1 MTTQTHPSG
10 SAATAENPTSAMRQ
24 LFQEN
29 RAGQT
34 RGIYAVCSAHR
45 LVLEAAFAQA
55 SADKSLLLIEA
66 TCNQVNQDGGYTGY
80 TPAGFRDYVHSLAA
94 AAGFP
99 VERLILGGD
108 HLGPNPW
115 RSLPAATAME
125 KALAMVHAYASA
137 GFTKIHL
144 DASMR
149 CADDP
154 AVLNDAEIAERAARL
169 CEVAEKATA
178 HFAIRPVYIVGTE
191 VPTPGGA
198 QGELEIAVTG
208 TSSVQKTL
216 DVHRDAFERRG
227 LVSAWER
234 VVGVVVQPG
243 VEFGDETIADYIP
256 EKAAELSQWILS
268 TEGIIFEAH
277 STDYQTGDS
286 LGHLVRDHFAILK
299 VGPELTFALREV
311 VFGLAH
317 VEAEWIAGTTK
328 SSIRA
333 TLDQAMIDN
342 PINWQGYY
350 QGDAHHLQLAR
361 AYSLSDRIRY
371 YWPNAE
377 VSSALSV
384 LIENLA
390 QHPAPLPLLAQYLP
404 HQAEAIR
411 RSEIVNDPRDL
422 IRHRIRQTL
431 SRYSKACGLGSRH
444 SWPCLLS

>member
-10 SAATAENPTSAMRQ
+10 GAATVESPVSAMRQ
-24 LFQEN
+24 LFQQN
-29 RAGQT
+29 RAGKS
-34 RGIYAVCSAHR
+34 RGIYAVCSAHP
-45 LVLEAAFAQA
+45 LVLDAAFVQA

-80 TPAGFRDYVHSLAA
+80 TPAGFRDYVHALAA

-99 VERLILGGD
+99 VEQLILGGD

-115 RSLPAATAME
+115 RSQPADVAME

-154 AVLNDAEIAERAARL
+154 VALSDADIAERTARL
-169 CEVAEKATA
+169 CEVAEAATA
-178 HFAIRPVYIVGTE
+178 HASIRPVYIVGTE
-191 VPTPGGA
+191 VPIPGGA
-198 QGELEIAVTG
+198 QGELEIEVTS
-208 TSSVQKTL
+208 TSSVKQTL
-216 DVHRDAFERRG
+216 DVHRDAFKLRG
-227 LVSAWER
+227 LLSAWER

-256 EKAAELSQWILS
+256 EKAIELSKWILS
-268 TEGIIFEAH
+268 VEGIIFEAH

-317 VEAEWIAGTTK
+317 VEAEWIADETK
-328 SSIRA
+328 SRIRA
-333 TLDQAMIDN
+333 TLDQVMVNN
-342 PINWQGYY
+342 PDNWQGYY
-350 QGDAHHLQLAR
+350 QGDAHHLQIAR

-384 LIENLA
+384 LIENLTR
-390 QHPAPLPLLAQYLP
+390 HPAPLPLLAQYLP
-404 HQAEAIR
+404 NQAEAIR
-411 RSEIVNDPRDL
+411 RGEIANNPRDL
-422 IRHRIRQTL
+422 IRHRVRQTL
-431 SRYSKACGLGSRH
+431 ERYSHACGL
-444 SWPCLLS
+444 